1 MDTAAE
7 RSAQVRSDLLLLL
20 TALIWGF
27 AFVAQRAGMEHVGP
41 FFFNGVRFALGC
53 LPLLPFVLRT
63 TAAPLASRRRACRP
77 STRHLLILLLAIP
90 ALAQD
95 ERPPLAVPEPERQ
108 RSTPTGSTST
118 IVQVEYNDAVK
129 DRDYLSSALEEL
141 VRFTRAE
148 TDLEVSLDWRN
159 LTLHD
164 RSIMDALMLYMT
176 GCDGEMRITQPEKKN
191 LAQYLQNGGLLFAED
206 ILPLGANLRRSR
218 GGAGIAGTAFDQQ
231 FKALLK
237 DPQVL
242 GSAGGH
248 WRKLPKN
255 DPLYSA
261 YFDFSDGPPLS
272 GIRQGNVFAL
282 EAIEIRGRTAV
293 IFSDLNISWFWAS
306 RDAEGRNSS
315 LQFGTNLVVFALV
328 QKHAGRPLPVR
339 R

>member
-1 MDTAAE
+1 MSTGTAA
-7 RSAQVRSDLLLLL
+7 RPAQVRSDLLLLL

-27 AFVAQRAGMEHVGP
+27 AFVTQHVGP

-53 LPLLPFVLRT
+53 LPLLPFALRT
-63 TAAPLASRRRACRP
+63 DAAPLASRHRARRP
-77 STRHLLILLLAIP
+77 STSHLLILLLATP

-95 ERPPLAVPEPERQ
+95 ERPPLTVPEPERQ
-108 RSTPTGSTST
+108 RSTPTPGSTSI

-148 TDLEVSLDWRN
+148 TDLEVSLNWRN

-242 GSAGGH
+242 GSDGGR

-272 GIRQGNVFAL
+272 GIRQGNVLAL

-293 IFSDLNISWFWAS
+293 IFSDLNISWFWGS
-306 RDAEGRNSS
+306 LNAEGRNRS

-328 QKHAGRPLPVR
+328 QKYSGRPLPVR

>member
-1 MDTAAE
+1 MV
-7 RSAQVRSDLLLLL
+7 SCKHISKLLL
-20 TALIWGF
+20 A
-27 AFVAQRAGMEHVGP
+27 
-41 FFFNGVRFALGC
+41 
-53 LPLLPFVLRT
+53 
-63 TAAPLASRRRACRP
+63 
-77 STRHLLILLLAIP
+77 LLLAIP
-90 ALAQD
+90 TLAQD
-95 ERPPLAVPEPERQ
+95 ERPPVSIPQPKRQ
-108 RSTPTGSTST
+108 RSTPTPDSTST
-118 IVQVEYNDAVK
+118 IVQVEYNYAIK
-129 DRDYLSSALEEL
+129 DRDYLLSAPEEL
-141 VRFTRAE
+141 VRFIRAE
-148 TDLEVSLDWRN
+148 TELEVSLSWRI

-231 FKALLK
+231 FKTLLK

-242 GSAGGH
+242 GSKGKDWH
-248 WRKLPKN
+248 KLPKN

-272 GIRQGNVFAL
+272 GISQGNVSAL
-282 EAIEIRGRTAV
+282 EAIEIKGRTAV

-306 RDAEGRNSS
+306 HNAPGRNRS
-315 LQFGTNLVVFALV
+315 LQFGTNLVVFALI
-328 QKHAGRPLPVR
+328 QKHAGQPLPFR